1 MKYMYRQIRDEL
13 LRRFEADFG
22 LKRRAGTD
30 YMRGGTC
37 PSCGKKELYSRY
49 DQPWFVK
56 CGRESKCG
64 EQWHVKE
71 LFDDLFDDWSK
82 RMPATKEDPAAT
94 AKGYLQGARGFHL
107 ELIEGWYTQESFWH
121 PELRI
126 GSATVRF
133 ALEHGGYWERLI
145 DRPHRFGK
153 MKARFTKGQA
163 RRSCWWCPPSV
174 DLLEVSELW
183 ITEGIF

>member
-1 MKYMYRQIRDEL
+1 HPHRGLLGRLAGMRRHHGRAIAGAAQRDPRLCLGAGRMKDMDRQVRDEV

-22 LKRRAGTD
+22 LKRRPGTD

-82 RMPATKEDPAAT
+82 RMPATKEEPTAT
-94 AKGYLQGARGFHL
+94 AKIGRASGRERG
-107 ELIEGWYTQESFWH
+107 EE
-121 PELRI
+121 
-126 GSATVRF
+126 
-133 ALEHGGYWERLI
+133 
-145 DRPHRFGK
+145 
-153 MKARFTKGQA
+153 
-163 RRSCWWCPPSV
+163 
-174 DLLEVSELW
+174 
-183 ITEGIF
+183 